1 MATKTV
7 QSANY
12 LAQPDIHE
20 SWKSDYL
27 NPDLERFYGAAF
39 ARLIASLGVK
49 PGDRLLD
56 AGCGYCYHASR
67 FIRAGIEVTG
77 VDFSPAAIEA
87 ARANLAKQGLSIDLR
102 QGDLLDLSIEDNSF
116 PYVVCWG
123 VLMHIPEVEKAL
135 SELIRV
141 TAPGGRLAL
150 SEVNQR
156 SFDVAVWE
164 PAIIKMKRLLRRR
177 VPRRDY
183 TPRGTEEWRDEGLM
197 IRKTDMDWLIG
208 FMARNGMQLVERFA
222 GQFTETYVS
231 VPSKALKKL
240 IYWFN
245 EWWFNR
251 NGSPHHASSNILVF
265 EKTGSAQAS

>member
-1 MATKTV
+1 MASKTV
-7 QSANY
+7 QSASY
-12 LAQPDIHE
+12 LAKPDIHE
-20 SWKSDYL
+20 SWQSDYL
-27 NPDLERFYGAAF
+27 NRDLERFYKAAF
-39 ARLIASLGVK
+39 DRLIISLGVK

-56 AGCGYCYHASR
+56 AGCGYCHHACR
-67 FIRAGIEVTG
+67 FLRAGIEVTG
-77 VDFSPAAIEA
+77 IDFSPAAIEA

-116 PYVVCWG
+116 HYVVCWG

-135 SELIRV
+135 NELIRV

-164 PAIIKMKRLLRRR
+164 PAIIQMKRMLRRR
-177 VPRRDY
+177 VPRRDL

-197 IRKTDMDWLIG
+197 IRKTDLDWLIG
-208 FMARNGMQLVERFA
+208 FMTRNGMQLVERFA

-231 VPSKALKKL
+231 VPNKALKRL
-240 IYWFN
+240 IYRFN

-251 NGSPHHASSNILVF
+251 NGSPRHASSNILVF
-265 EKTGSAQAS
+265 EKTGGAQTG